1 MQSAA
6 PVQWSLFDDNLN
18 TTPLPIPATDLR
30 VHGLNILKEENV
42 EPLQVAVQSNIII
55 LDMSPDTVRTTLR
68 QGGMAIALAGK
79 VLVSLAIGVTIAEM
93 YDALYSGN
101 DSPDLAPVE
110 GSEQCFITRARP
122 VFSTPVVG
130 SPTSTLL
137 VPPSRDRAPRPS
149 QAQVGLVESFFSKI
163 GSTREVDETETD
175 SEI

>member
-1 MQSAA
+1 MQS
-6 PVQWSLFDDNLN
+6 PVPLSPLGGDLI
-18 TTPLPIPATDLR
+18 TTPLPYPGDR
-30 VHGLNILKEENV
+30 VYGLNILKEAFV
-42 EPLQVAVQSNIII
+42 EALQVAVQSDLII
-55 LDMSPDTVRTTLR
+55 LDMSPGTVRTTLR
-68 QGGMAIALAGK
+68 QEGIAIALAGK

-122 VFSTPVVG
+122 VFSTLVVD

-149 QAQVGLVESFFSKI
+149 RAQVELVEGFFSKI
-163 GSTREVDETETD
+163 GSTREVDETEID
-175 SEI
+175 SYIWV